1 MLDPCW
7 VPIPNPCWDPFWDP
21 CPYPFPNPHRDLCW
35 DPFLNPCRNPCPD
48 LFPNPCPDPCPERGN
63 SSGTDTDPLSFV
75 SSIFNFKKIRKT
87 WEFPI
92 SHRFLLSR
100 TLPFPLFP
108 HSHSRRS
115 HTPIPSVPTFPF
127 PPFPHSHSAIPTFP
141 FPPFQH
147 SHSRHLHISIPA
159 IPTFPF
165 PPFPL
170 SHSRHSCI
178 PIPTI
183 HTFPFPPFP
192 HSIPTIP
199 ALPHPPSPHSHSCT
213 PIPIFP
219 FPHSHSHHSHFPIP
233 ATPIFPF
240 LPFPHSHSCRSH
252 FPIPTIPTFPFPPFP
267 HSHSHHSH
275 TPIPTFPFPPF
286 PHSHSHRSHIP
297 IPAIPT
303 FPFSPFLHSH
313 SHHSCIPTP
322 VILLL
327 PFRPFLHSHSR
338 RSCTPIPTIPTF
350 PFPPFPHSHSRH
362 FCTPIP
368 TIPTLPFPHS
378 HSHFPIPTFPFPPFP
393 HSHSR
398 HFCIPTPAILLL
410 PFRLFPH
417 SHSRHSR
424 TPTTAIPAFPFPP
437 FPHSHSC
444 HLHIP
449 TPTIPTFPF
458 PPFPHSHSLHSR
470 TPIPAI
476 PTFPFL
482 PFPHF
487 PSRHSHFPIPAL
499 PFPPFPL
506 SHSHHSHIPFP
517 TIPALPFPHSHSR
530 HSHTLFSAIPTFPFP
545 PFPHSH
551 SRYSHIPIPTFP
563 FLPFPHSHSRRSHTP
578 IPAIPAF
585 PLLLFSYSHSGYFC
599 TPIPTIPTIPTFP
612 FPLFPHS
619 HSCHSHFPIPTI
631 PALPFPP
638 PPHFHSCYSYIPAVP
653 TFPFPPF
660 PHSHSH
666 IPIPTFPFLPYP
678 HSHSHIPGADT
689 AFHAHPQKCLR
700 LNPEVPVWVSKQRIL
715 CTLNHSLKDVLNYGL
730 FQPACNGRAGKFLD
744 EERLLREY
752 PPSPDTPLPYL
763 EFRYKRRVYSQ
774 PLLDDKQFA
783 KLHTKA
789 NLKKFME
796 YVQMLNSEK
805 VCRLLEKGLD
815 PNFHDP
821 DTGEC
826 PLTAAAQLELSS
838 EMIKALRNG
847 GAHLDFRTREG
858 MTALHKAVRCRN
870 HTALLTLLDLG
881 ASPDYKDS
889 RGLTPLY
896 HSAMVGGDP
905 YCCELLLHDH
915 ARLGCVDEN
924 GWQEIHQAC
933 RYGHVQ
939 HLEHLLFY
947 GADMTAQN
955 ASGNTALHI
964 CALYNQESCARV
976 LLFRG
981 ASKEIRNYNSQTAFQ
996 VAIIAGNFELA
1007 EIIKTHKESDV
1018 VPFRET
1024 PSYTKR
1030 RRLLG
1035 SGGLASPRVLQRS
1048 ASDNNLKAESRAS
1061 YSPVPSLRSLPPQLL
1076 VQMQEAAAGIA
1087 ASGMGTGDGS
1097 LPAVAGGGRPAAGTA
1112 PASPAPHA
1120 APAPLRGPKRKLYSA
1135 VPGRKFIVVKSYAP
1149 QGDGEIQLNRGEAV
1163 KVLSIGEGGFWEGSV
1178 KGRSGWFPA
1187 ECVEEVQMRQY
1198 DSRQETREDRTKRLF
1213 RHYTVGSYDNF
1224 TSHSDYIIEEKTA
1237 VLQKREH
1244 EGFGFVLR
1252 GAKAETPIEEFTPTP
1267 AFPALQYLE
1276 SVDVEGVAWRAGLR
1290 TGDFLIEVNGVNV
1303 VKVGH
1308 KQVVALIRQGGNHLL
1323 MKVVSVSRKPDSE
1336 EGSRKKAPP
1345 PPKRAPSTTLTLR
1358 SKSMTAELEE
1368 LGKAEKLDE
1377 ILAATEPALRAE
1389 LVEADSRAATV
1400 KQRPTSRR
1408 ITPAE
1413 ISVSQREF
1421 RGNGETHPQLPRFPC
1436 FPGEDEKLAA
1446 SLLDGKFPRSTSMTD
1461 TVREGHGIPPPPQT
1475 APPPPPSPYY
1485 FDTGPPPSFS
1495 PPPPPGRAYDTIRS
1509 SFKPGLE
1516 AKLHGLP
1523 QVLSAAE
1530 MYDQARGSM
1539 PYPER
1544 QKRARSMI
1552 ILQDSSH
1559 LPVEPTEIPRPGPAV
1574 TPPEKLKRKGR
1585 VIDNPYANMGQFNVS
1600 LFAPTKPQRKKSP
1613 LVKQLQVED
1622 AQERAALAITGGYS
1636 SREPSPTRRSHRLDY
1651 QHHPG
1656 IAQVEAAGLPFAT
1669 AIAAGVMKDR
1679 DRRLDERRKSTV
1691 FLSVGAIEGPAPG
1704 GSEMPS
1710 LQQSRSIDERLLGSR
1725 DVLLPSPVSALKPL
1739 ISSSSSTFIHP
1750 LTGKPLDP
1758 NSPLAL
1764 ALAAR
1769 ERALS
1774 TQVPSRSPT
1783 PIHSPDSDRAA
1794 PLFVDIQ
1801 TKEPDR
1807 GDLESLVSPAYSP
1820 GGKVVMAMRA
1830 EPPGKEE
1837 KKPEDKKSMIISIV
1851 DTSQQKTAGLIM
1863 VHATSNGQD
1872 EIGLEIKEESPA
1884 VPEVCA
1890 EPAESPKAE
1899 PQPSPVGKPPA
1910 SPASE
1915 KALGQGSSEE
1925 EVEPYT
1931 VTLPP
1936 AQLSSSDEET
1946 REELAKIGLVPPP
1959 DEFANGVLVTTPG
1972 TPVSHLAAPGT
1983 PSLPAAAVA
1992 PSPPGAT
1999 PSGKPSD
2006 APAAPESAA
2015 DSGVEEVDTRSSSD
2029 HHLETTST
2037 ISTVSSMSTL
2047 SSESGEPT
2055 DTYTSFADGQ
2065 TFLLEKPP
2073 VPPKPKLKSQ
2083 LSKGPVTF
2091 RDPLLKQSSDS
2102 ELISQHHAATLA
2114 ATSAARPRYLF
2125 QRRSKLWGDPM
2136 ESRPGHGAE
2145 EDKPTVI
2152 SELSSRL
2159 QQLNKDT
2166 RSLGEEPAGSTLDP
2180 GKKSPVVAARL
2191 FSSLG
2196 ELSTIS
2202 QRSSGTTFTVRP
2214 GSRYPVTRR
2223 TPSPVKPAALE
2234 RPEPLS
2240 TVRPYGL
2247 TPPTI
2252 LKSSSLSIPHEP
2264 KEVRFVVRS
2273 VSARSRSPSPSP
2285 SPGPP
2290 LHTLHPPRP
2299 FMQKPLHLW
2308 NKYDVGD
2315 WLESINLVEHRDKFE
2330 DHEIEGTHLPALT
2343 KEDFVEL
2350 GVTRV
2355 GHRMNIERAL
2365 KQLVD
2370 S

>member
-1 MLDPCW
+1 
-7 VPIPNPCWDPFWDP
+7 
-21 CPYPFPNPHRDLCW
+21 
-35 DPFLNPCRNPCPD
+35 
-48 LFPNPCPDPCPERGN
+48 
-63 SSGTDTDPLSFV
+63 
-75 SSIFNFKKIRKT
+75 
-87 WEFPI
+87 
-92 SHRFLLSR
+92 
-100 TLPFPLFP
+100 
-108 HSHSRRS
+108 
-115 HTPIPSVPTFPF
+115 
-127 PPFPHSHSAIPTFP
+127 
-141 FPPFQH
+141 
-147 SHSRHLHISIPA
+147 
-159 IPTFPF
+159 
-165 PPFPL
+165 
-170 SHSRHSCI
+170 
-178 PIPTI
+178 
-183 HTFPFPPFP
+183 
-192 HSIPTIP
+192 
-199 ALPHPPSPHSHSCT
+199 
-213 PIPIFP
+213 
-219 FPHSHSHHSHFPIP
+219 
-233 ATPIFPF
+233 
-240 LPFPHSHSCRSH
+240 
-252 FPIPTIPTFPFPPFP
+252 
-267 HSHSHHSH
+267 
-275 TPIPTFPFPPF
+275 
-286 PHSHSHRSHIP
+286 
-297 IPAIPT
+297 
-303 FPFSPFLHSH
+303 
-313 SHHSCIPTP
+313 
-322 VILLL
+322 
-327 PFRPFLHSHSR
+327 
-338 RSCTPIPTIPTF
+338 
-350 PFPPFPHSHSRH
+350 
-362 FCTPIP
+362 
-368 TIPTLPFPHS
+368 
-378 HSHFPIPTFPFPPFP
+378 
-393 HSHSR
+393 
-398 HFCIPTPAILLL
+398 
-410 PFRLFPH
+410 
-417 SHSRHSR
+417 
-424 TPTTAIPAFPFPP
+424 
-437 FPHSHSC
+437 
-444 HLHIP
+444 
-449 TPTIPTFPF
+449 
-458 PPFPHSHSLHSR
+458 
-470 TPIPAI
+470 
-476 PTFPFL
+476 
-482 PFPHF
+482 
-487 PSRHSHFPIPAL
+487 
-499 PFPPFPL
+499 
-506 SHSHHSHIPFP
+506 
-517 TIPALPFPHSHSR
+517 
-530 HSHTLFSAIPTFPFP
+530 
-545 PFPHSH
+545 
-551 SRYSHIPIPTFP
+551 
-563 FLPFPHSHSRRSHTP
+563 
-578 IPAIPAF
+578 
-585 PLLLFSYSHSGYFC
+585 
-599 TPIPTIPTIPTFP
+599 
-612 FPLFPHS
+612 
-619 HSCHSHFPIPTI
+619 
-631 PALPFPP
+631 
-638 PPHFHSCYSYIPAVP
+638 
-653 TFPFPPF
+653 
-660 PHSHSH
+660 
-666 IPIPTFPFLPYP
+666 
-678 HSHSHIPGADT
+678 
-689 AFHAHPQKCLR
+689 
-700 LNPEVPVWVSKQRIL
+700 
-715 CTLNHSLKDVLNYGL
+715 
-730 FQPACNGRAGKFLD
+730 
-744 EERLLREY
+744 
-752 PPSPDTPLPYL
+752 
-763 EFRYKRRVYSQ
+763 
-774 PLLDDKQFA
+774 
-783 KLHTKA
+783 
-789 NLKKFME
+789 
-796 YVQMLNSEK
+796 
-805 VCRLLEKGLD
+805 
-815 PNFHDP
+815 
-821 DTGEC
+821 
-826 PLTAAAQLELSS
+826 
-838 EMIKALRNG
+838 
-847 GAHLDFRTREG
+847 
-858 MTALHKAVRCRN
+858 
-870 HTALLTLLDLG
+870 
-881 ASPDYKDS
+881 
-889 RGLTPLY
+889 
-896 HSAMVGGDP
+896 
-905 YCCELLLHDH
+905 
-915 ARLGCVDEN
+915 
-924 GWQEIHQAC
+924 
-933 RYGHVQ
+933 
-939 HLEHLLFY
+939 
-947 GADMTAQN
+947 
-955 ASGNTALHI
+955 
-964 CALYNQESCARV
+964 
-976 LLFRG
+976 
-981 ASKEIRNYNSQTAFQ
+981 
-996 VAIIAGNFELA
+996 
-1007 EIIKTHKESDV
+1007 
-1018 VPFRET
+1018 
-1024 PSYTKR
+1024 
-1030 RRLLG
+1030 
-1035 SGGLASPRVLQRS
+1035 
-1048 ASDNNLKAESRAS
+1048 
-1061 YSPVPSLRSLPPQLL
+1061 
-1076 VQMQEAAAGIA
+1076 
-1087 ASGMGTGDGS
+1087 
-1097 LPAVAGGGRPAAGTA
+1097 
-1112 PASPAPHA
+1112 
-1120 APAPLRGPKRKLYSA
+1120 
-1135 VPGRKFIVVKSYAP
+1135 
-1149 QGDGEIQLNRGEAV
+1149 
-1163 KVLSIGEGGFWEGSV
+1163 
-1178 KGRSGWFPA
+1178 
-1187 ECVEEVQMRQY
+1187 
-1198 DSRQETREDRTKRLF
+1198 
-1213 RHYTVGSYDNF
+1213 
-1224 TSHSDYIIEEKTA
+1224 SDYIIEEKTA

-1336 EGSRKKAPP
+1336 EGSRKKGEPQFPGIPRLRGLGMGRSGPSEERECRREGSRESFQHIPGPGGAPGELQRDWGQGLQGQHP
-1345 PPKRAPSTTLTLR
+1345 GNGSHCQRAG
-1358 SKSMTAELEE
+1358 MD
-1368 LGKAEKLDE
+1368 G
-1377 ILAATEPALRAE
+1377 ILAMRNSWLGWNCQSSWGCPCIPGGAQGQAGHWGWSSLGSWEVSRCWKWMGWEVLPTQTTPGLGNCGILAHGMPA
-1389 LVEADSRAATV
+1389 V
-1400 KQRPTSRR
+1400 P
-1408 ITPAE
+1408 
-1413 ISVSQREF
+1413 
-1421 RGNGETHPQLPRFPC
+1421 
-1436 FPGEDEKLAA
+1436 
-1446 SLLDGKFPRSTSMTD
+1446 
-1461 TVREGHGIPPPPQT
+1461 REG
-1475 APPPPPSPYY
+1475 PPSP
-1485 FDTGPPPSFS
+1485 
-1495 PPPPPGRAYDTIRS
+1495 PGRGRGCQGSVQGEPRKSGMS

-1559 LPVEPTEIPRPGPAV
+1559 LPVEPTEIPRPGPAA

-1820 GGKVVMAMRA
+1820 GGKAVMAADAGALTPTKSPWGTPTTLRKEPEVRA
-1830 EPPGKEE
+1830 ETPGKEE

-1890 EPAESPKAE
+1890 EPVESPKAE

-1972 TPVSHLAAPGT
+1972 TPVSHLAAPGA

-2166 RSLGEEPAGSTLDP
+2166 RSLGEEPAGSALDP
-2180 GKKSPVVAARL
+2180 GKKSPVVAAR
-2191 FSSLG
+2191 
-2196 ELSTIS
+2196 
-2202 QRSSGTTFTVRP
+2202 
-2214 GSRYPVTRR
+2214 
-2223 TPSPVKPAALE
+2223 
-2234 RPEPLS
+2234 
-2240 TVRPYGL
+2240 
-2247 TPPTI
+2247 
-2252 LKSSSLSIPHEP
+2252 
-2264 KEVRFVVRS
+2264 
-2273 VSARSRSPSPSP
+2273 
-2285 SPGPP
+2285 
-2290 LHTLHPPRP
+2290 
-2299 FMQKPLHLW
+2299 
-2308 NKYDVGD
+2308 
-2315 WLESINLVEHRDKFE
+2315 
-2330 DHEIEGTHLPALT
+2330 
-2343 KEDFVEL
+2343 
-2350 GVTRV
+2350 
-2355 GHRMNIERAL
+2355 
-2365 KQLVD
+2365 
-2370 S
+2370 